1 MSGSPI
7 GSVQF
12 TALGRAFTLKYG
24 NRQRFR
30 IEQEFGKGFAGVF
43 LDVFPGVSP
52 AMVLSGDTA
61 GIAAAMKPQDIK
73 LASIAVLFQCGVL
86 EPLAD
91 DDLDAII
98 DELGYERVTE
108 LMGDAV
114 AASSPRA
121 EPQPVEAAADAP
133 AGEARARGKTRKR

>member
-7 GSVQF
+7 GLVAF
-12 TALGRAFTLKYG
+12 AAIGRSFTLKYG

-30 IEQEFGKGFAGVF
+30 VEQEFGKGFAGVF
-43 LDVFPGVSP
+43 LDVFPGVT
-52 AMVLSGDTA
+52 ADMVVAGDTA
-61 GIAAAMKPQDIK
+61 AIAAAMRPQDIK
-73 LASIAVLFQCGVL
+73 LASIAVLFQCGIL
-86 EPLAD
+86 EPVTD

-114 AASSPRA
+114 AASAPRA
-121 EPQPVEAAADAP
+121 EEAAAGAP
-133 AGEARARGKTRKR
+133 AGEARARGKTRKH